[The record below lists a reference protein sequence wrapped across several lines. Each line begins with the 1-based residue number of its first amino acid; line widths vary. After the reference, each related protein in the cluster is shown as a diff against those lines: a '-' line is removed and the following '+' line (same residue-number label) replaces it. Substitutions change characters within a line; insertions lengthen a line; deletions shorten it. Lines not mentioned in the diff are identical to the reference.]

1 MTNVEVI
8 EKRKINFLRI
18 LFAKREIGIIIPTIL
33 IIILVSIINPV
44 FITFDNIMNIF
55 RQTAFV
61 LMIGITSTM
70 VFISGGID
78 LSVGAVLALGG
89 CVTGM
94 GILAN
99 IPMAISILIGLL
111 SGGII
116 GLFNGVVIVKL
127 KLPPMIVT
135 LGTMYFA
142 RGLVQFLTRGTPVY
156 PFPEQFNNI
165 GQGYI
170 LNSIPIVVVV
180 TLVLSIIAHI
190 ILSKTAFGRSI
201 YATGGNKETARLSGI
216 KINKVQI
223 WVYALNGTLAALAG
237 IFTAAR
243 LGSAQTNAGTGMEMS
258 VITAVVIGGTSTFG
272 GSGTILG
279 TLIGALL
286 MSIISNGMIMMKIS
300 VYVQSMVLGILII
313 FAVVL
318 DQYNR
323 KRSGVL

>member
-1 MTNVEVI
+1 MTNEE
-8 EKRKINFLRI
+8 EKEKKKNNFLRI
-18 LFAKREIGIIIPTIL
+18 LFAKREMGILIPTIL
-33 IIILVSIINPV
+33 IIIIVSIINPV
-44 FITFDNIMNIF
+44 FIAFDNVMNIF
-55 RQTAFV
+55 RQAAFV
-61 LMIGITSTM
+61 LMIGITTTM

-78 LSVGAVLALGG
+78 LSVGSVLALGG

-94 GILAN
+94 AIRAN
-99 IPMAISILIGLL
+99 IPMSISILLGLL

-116 GLFNGVVIVKL
+116 GLFNGVVVVKL

-165 GQGYI
+165 GQGYF
-170 LNSIPIVVVV
+170 LNNIPIVVVV
-180 TLVLSIIAHI
+180 TLILSVIAHI

-223 WVYALNGTLAALAG
+223 WVYALNGALAALAG
-237 IFTAAR
+237 VFTAAR

-318 DQYNR
+318 DKYNR
-323 KRSGVL
+323 KRSGIL